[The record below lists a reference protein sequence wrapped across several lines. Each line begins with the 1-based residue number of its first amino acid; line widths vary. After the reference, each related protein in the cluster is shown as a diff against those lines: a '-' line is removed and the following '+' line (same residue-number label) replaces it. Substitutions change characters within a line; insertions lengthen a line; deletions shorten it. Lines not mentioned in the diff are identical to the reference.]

1 MHQKPTKTCI
11 TSAEFGRLYSDYN
24 PRFTEVAYRY
34 VRDRGIAEDL
44 VSDSF
49 MAFWE
54 ERDRLPE
61 DVNAPAYV
69 LTIVKN
75 KCLNHLKVR
84 LLHLQIEKKLHSTPA
99 AADPVRHSVIG
110 GLRSRHAVRGGDA
123 DDARPRR
130 QPDAGCRMPELTR
143 RIFEGSRYEN
153 KSYKELAQELNIA
166 FTHVNFEMRRA
177 LKILREEFKDY
188 IFALDHTAGCQQL
201 DLIK

>member
-24 PRFTEVAYRY
+24 PRFTEVTYRY

-84 LLHLQIEKKLHSTPA
+84 LLHLQIEKKLHSTQQRLIQSDIQSLA
-99 AADPVRHSVIG
+99 ACVPDTLFVEEMQTMLDR
-110 GLRSRHAVRGGDA
+110 AVGRMPDA
-123 DDARPRR
+123 GTYAAHFRR
-130 QPDAGCRMPELTR
+130 QP
-143 RIFEGSRYEN
+143 
-153 KSYKELAQELNIA
+153 
-166 FTHVNFEMRRA
+166 
-177 LKILREEFKDY
+177 LREQKLQRACSGAEHRLHATS
-188 IFALDHTAGCQQL
+188 ISRCGGL
-201 DLIK
+201 

>member
-24 PRFTEVAYRY
+24 PRFTEVTYRY

-84 LLHLQIEKKLHSTPA
+84 LLHLQIEKKLHSTQQRLIQSDIQSLA
-99 AADPVRHSVIG
+99 ACV
-110 GLRSRHAVRGGDA
+110 
-123 DDARPRR
+123 
-130 QPDAGCRMPELTR
+130 PDTLFVELTR

-188 IFALDHTAGCQQL
+188 IFT
-201 DLIK
+201 LIILLAVSNLI

>member
-75 KCLNHLKVR
+75 KCLNHLKAR
-84 LLHLQIEKKLHSTPA
+84 LLHLQIEKKLHSTQQFVEEMQTML
-99 AADPVRHSVIG
+99 DR
-110 GLRSRHAVRGGDA
+110 AVG
-123 DDARPRR
+123 
-130 QPDAGCRMPELTR
+130 RMPELTR

-188 IFALDHTAGCQQL
+188 ILV
-201 DLIK
+201 LIILLAVSNLI

>member
-24 PRFTEVAYRY
+24 PRFTEVTYRY

-84 LLHLQIEKKLHSTPA
+84 LLHLQIEKKLHSTQQRLIQSDIQSLA
-99 AADPVRHSVIG
+99 ACVPDT
-110 GLRSRHAVRGGDA
+110 LFGDA

-188 IFALDHTAGCQQL
+188 IFALIILLAVSN
-201 DLIK
+201 LI

>member
-1 MHQKPTKTCI
+1 
-11 TSAEFGRLYSDYN
+11 
-24 PRFTEVAYRY
+24 
-34 VRDRGIAEDL
+34 
-44 VSDSF
+44 

-84 LLHLQIEKKLHSTPA
+84 LLHLQIEKKLHSTQQRLIQSDSQSWA
-99 AADPVRHSVIG
+99 ACVPDTLFVEEMQTMLDR
-110 GLRSRHAVRGGDA
+110 AVG
-123 DDARPRR
+123 
-130 QPDAGCRMPELTR
+130 RMPELTR

-188 IFALDHTAGCQQL
+188 IFT
-201 DLIK
+201 LIILLAVSNLI

>member
-24 PRFTEVAYRY
+24 PRFTEVTYRY

-84 LLHLQIEKKLHSTPA
+84 LLHLQIEKKLHSTQQRLIQSDIQSLA
-99 AADPVRHSVIG
+99 ACVPDTLFVEEMQTMLDRSV
-110 GLRSRHAVRGGDA
+110 SRM
-123 DDARPRR
+123 
-130 QPDAGCRMPELTR
+130 PDAGCRNLRGAFSKAAATR
-143 RIFEGSRYEN
+143 TKAT
-153 KSYKELAQELNIA
+153 KSL
-166 FTHVNFEMRRA
+166 
-177 LKILREEFKDY
+177 LRS
-188 IFALDHTAGCQQL
+188 
-201 DLIK
+201 

>member
-1 MHQKPTKTCI
+1 M
-11 TSAEFGRLYSDYN
+11 YSDYN

-44 VSDSF
+44 VSDRF

-75 KCLNHLKVR
+75 KCLNHLKAR
-84 LLHLQIEKKLHSTPA
+84 LLHLQIEKKLHSTQQRLIQSDIQSLA
-99 AADPVRHSVIG
+99 ACVPDTLFVEEMQTMLDR
-110 GLRSRHAVRGGDA
+110 AVG
-123 DDARPRR
+123 
-130 QPDAGCRMPELTR
+130 RMPELTR

-188 IFALDHTAGCQQL
+188 IFALIILLAVSN
-201 DLIK
+201 LI

>member
-24 PRFTEVAYRY
+24 PRFTEVTYRY

-84 LLHLQIEKKLHSTPA
+84 LLHLQIEKKLHSTQQRLIQSDIQSLA
-99 AADPVRHSVIG
+99 ACVPDTLFVEEMQTMLDRAV
-110 GLRSRHAVRGGDA
+110 SRMPDA
-123 DDARPRR
+123 GTYAAHFRR
-130 QPDAGCRMPELTR
+130 QP
-143 RIFEGSRYEN
+143 
-153 KSYKELAQELNIA
+153 
-166 FTHVNFEMRRA
+166 
-177 LKILREEFKDY
+177 LREQKLQRACSGAEHRLHPRQFRD
-188 IFALDHTAGCQQL
+188 AAGAENT
-201 DLIK
+201 

>member
-24 PRFTEVAYRY
+24 PRFTEVTYRY

-130 QPDAGCRMPELTR
+130 RPDAGTYTAHFR
-143 RIFEGSRYEN
+143 R
-153 KSYKELAQELNIA
+153 QP
-166 FTHVNFEMRRA
+166 
-177 LKILREEFKDY
+177 LREQKLQRACSGAEHRLHPRQFRD
-188 IFALDHTAGCQQL
+188 AAGAENT
-201 DLIK
+201 

>member
-24 PRFTEVAYRY
+24 PRFTEVTYRY

-84 LLHLQIEKKLHSTPA
+84 LLHLQIEKKLHSTQQRLIQSDIQSLA
-99 AADPVRHSVIG
+99 ACVPDTLFVEEMQTMLDR
-110 GLRSRHAVRGGDA
+110 AVG
-123 DDARPRR
+123 RR
-130 QPDAGCRMPELTR
+130 QP
-143 RIFEGSRYEN
+143 
-153 KSYKELAQELNIA
+153 
-166 FTHVNFEMRRA
+166 
-177 LKILREEFKDY
+177 LREQKLQRACSGAEHRLHPRQFRD
-188 IFALDHTAGCQQL
+188 AAGAENT
-201 DLIK
+201 

>member
-1 MHQKPTKTCI
+1 M
-11 TSAEFGRLYSDYN
+11 YSDYN

-99 AADPVRHSVIG
+99 AADPVRAV
-110 GLRSRHAVRGGDA
+110 SRM
-123 DDARPRR
+123 
-130 QPDAGCRMPELTR
+130 PDAGCRNLRGAFSKAAATR
-143 RIFEGSRYEN
+143 TKAT
-153 KSYKELAQELNIA
+153 KSL
-166 FTHVNFEMRRA
+166 
-177 LKILREEFKDY
+177 LRS
-188 IFALDHTAGCQQL
+188 
-201 DLIK
+201 

>member
-24 PRFTEVAYRY
+24 PRFTEVTYRY

-84 LLHLQIEKKLHSTPA
+84 LLHLQIEKKLHSTQQRLIQSDIQSLA
-99 AADPVRHSVIG
+99 ACVPDTLFVEEMH
-110 GLRSRHAVRGGDA
+110 
-123 DDARPRR
+123 DARPRR

-188 IFALDHTAGCQQL
+188 IFALIILLAVSN
-201 DLIK
+201 LI

>member
-75 KCLNHLKVR
+75 KCLNHLKAR
-84 LLHLQIEKKLHSTPA
+84 LLHLQIEKKLHSTQQRLIQSDIQSLA
-99 AADPVRHSVIG
+99 ACVPDTLFVEEMQTMLDR
-110 GLRSRHAVRGGDA
+110 AVG
-123 DDARPRR
+123 
-130 QPDAGCRMPELTR
+130 RMPELTR

-153 KSYKELAQELNIA
+153 KSY
-166 FTHVNFEMRRA
+166 VNFEMRRA

-188 IFALDHTAGCQQL
+188 IFALIILLAVSN
-201 DLIK
+201 LI

>member
-24 PRFTEVAYRY
+24 PRFTEVTYRY

-84 LLHLQIEKKLHSTPA
+84 LLHLQIEKKLHSTQQRLIQSDIQSLA
-99 AADPVRHSVIG
+99 ACVPDTLFVEEMQTMLDRAV
-110 GLRSRHAVRGGDA
+110 SRM
-123 DDARPRR
+123 
-130 QPDAGCRMPELTR
+130 PDAGCRNLRGSFSKAAATR
-143 RIFEGSRYEN
+143 TKAT
-153 KSYKELAQELNIA
+153 KSL
-166 FTHVNFEMRRA
+166 
-177 LKILREEFKDY
+177 LRS
-188 IFALDHTAGCQQL
+188 
-201 DLIK
+201 

>member
-1 MHQKPTKTCI
+1 M
-11 TSAEFGRLYSDYN
+11 YSDYN

-75 KCLNHLKVR
+75 KCLNHLKPGCC
-84 LLHLQIEKKLHSTPA
+84 TC
-99 AADPVRHSVIG
+99 
-110 GLRSRHAVRGGDA
+110 RSRKSCI
-123 DDARPRR
+123 RPSS
-130 QPDAGCRMPELTR
+130 G
-143 RIFEGSRYEN
+143 
-153 KSYKELAQELNIA
+153 
-166 FTHVNFEMRRA
+166 
-177 LKILREEFKDY
+177 
-188 IFALDHTAGCQQL
+188 
-201 DLIK
+201 

>member
-110 GLRSRHAVRGGDA
+110 GPRFRHAGRGG
-123 DDARPRR
+123 
-130 QPDAGCRMPELTR
+130 C
-143 RIFEGSRYEN
+143 
-153 KSYKELAQELNIA
+153 
-166 FTHVNFEMRRA
+166 
-177 LKILREEFKDY
+177 
-188 IFALDHTAGCQQL
+188 
-201 DLIK
+201 

>member
-24 PRFTEVAYRY
+24 PRFTEVTYRY

-61 DVNAPAYV
+61 DVN
-69 LTIVKN
+69 
-75 KCLNHLKVR
+75 HLKVR
-84 LLHLQIEKKLHSTPA
+84 LLHLQIEKKLHSTQQRLIQSDIQSLA
-99 AADPVRHSVIG
+99 ACVPDTLFVEEMQTMLDR
-110 GLRSRHAVRGGDA
+110 AVG
-123 DDARPRR
+123 
-130 QPDAGCRMPELTR
+130 RMPELTR

-188 IFALDHTAGCQQL
+188 IFT
-201 DLIK
+201 LIILLAVSNLI

>member
-1 MHQKPTKTCI
+1 M
-11 TSAEFGRLYSDYN
+11 YSDYN

-75 KCLNHLKVR
+75 KCLNHLKAR
-84 LLHLQIEKKLHSTPA
+84 LLHLQIEKKLHSTQQFVEEMQTML
-99 AADPVRHSVIG
+99 DR
-110 GLRSRHAVRGGDA
+110 AVG
-123 DDARPRR
+123 
-130 QPDAGCRMPELTR
+130 RMPELTR

-188 IFALDHTAGCQQL
+188 ILV
-201 DLIK
+201 LIILLAVSNLI

>member
-75 KCLNHLKVR
+75 KCLNHLKAR
-84 LLHLQIEKKLHSTPA
+84 LLHLQIEKKLHSTQQRLIQSDIQSLA
-99 AADPVRHSVIG
+99 AFPTRCSW
-110 GLRSRHAVRGGDA
+110 
-123 DDARPRR
+123 RR
-130 QPDAGCRMPELTR
+130 CRRCSTAPSAGCRNLRGAFSKAAATR
-143 RIFEGSRYEN
+143 TKAT
-153 KSYKELAQELNIA
+153 KSL
-166 FTHVNFEMRRA
+166 
-177 LKILREEFKDY
+177 LRS
-188 IFALDHTAGCQQL
+188 
-201 DLIK
+201 